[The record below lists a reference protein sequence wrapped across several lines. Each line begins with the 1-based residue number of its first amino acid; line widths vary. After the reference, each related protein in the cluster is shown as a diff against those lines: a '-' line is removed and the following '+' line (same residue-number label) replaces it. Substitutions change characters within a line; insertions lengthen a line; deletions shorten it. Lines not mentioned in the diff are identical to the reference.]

1 MAYTAWKPTPREDF
15 NGGYWDGR
23 DDRERV
29 RGRRERGS
37 TTRPLPSWA
46 PIYSE
51 GYDAGYDADS
61 DDRSSEPAWKRR
73 QQRAR
78 DAKAER
84 KRIKNMRPDR
94 RAIRV

>member
-1 MAYTAWKPTPREDF
+1 MTYTAWKPTPREDF

-29 RGRRERGS
+29 RSRRERNG
-37 TTRPLPSWA
+37 RHLPLPDFA

-51 GYDAGYDADS
+51 GYDAGYAADS
-61 DDRSSEPAWKRR
+61 ETHSSEPAWKRR
-73 QQRAR
+73 QQKAR

-84 KRIKNMRPDR
+84 KRIKAMRPGR
-94 RAIRV
+94 SIRV